1 MEIQMNY
8 IIGLDLGTT
17 AVKAILFD
25 ENGTALRVLSKEVN
39 LLYPAEGFIEQNPR
53 DWYETPCSL
62 IRELA
67 EDIDKKDIRAIG
79 ISSQGIS
86 VVPVDESNLPLSD
99 AICWLDTRSG
109 IELRELLEAVPC
121 EKLFDITGKHPSEL
135 YTLPKLMWLKKHRR
149 ELFERSAM
157 FLMPMDYAIARLTG
171 KAVTDPTMSGG
182 TMLFDLNKRQWS
194 TELADLCGIPVE
206 KLPPVLLS
214 GTFAGRI
221 NAETT
226 VLTGLS
232 AETVVAV
239 GAQDQKIAAL
249 GARIDNGTVTLSLGT
264 AGAIE
269 ILCDRKSDTLP
280 TFLFVDGKRFVLE
293 GCINTFGAA
302 IKWAR
307 DMVFTDL
314 SYREMDML
322 AEKAA
327 AGCGGVRFYP
337 HLSGAGTPHMGKTL
351 RSGWTGMSLATGKAE
366 LIRAVYE
373 GLACEVKTNLDEAKK
388 AGAEINALKI
398 FGGGSKSDILCHIVS
413 NFCNITVNAV
423 SFAEIASLGA
433 ALTAAECIG
442 LPADKFGL
450 EQEIRRFEPENAD
463 IAEQIYINY
472 QKGNLYE

>member
-1 MEIQMNY
+1 MNY

-25 ENGTALRVLSKEVN
+25 ENGTALRVRSKEAE
-39 LLYPAEGFIEQNPR
+39 LLYPAEGFIEQDPR

-62 IRELA
+62 IRALA
-67 EDIDKKDIRAIG
+67 ENIDKKDIRAIG

-86 VVPVDESNLPLSD
+86 FVPVDQRNLPLSD
-99 AICWLDTRSG
+99 AICWLDTRAG
-109 IELRELLEAVPC
+109 TELRELLSAVPG

-171 KAVTDPTMSGG
+171 KVVTDPTMAGG
-182 TMLFDLNKRQWS
+182 TMLFDINKRQWS
-194 TELADLCGIPVE
+194 TELADLCGIPVK

-214 GTFAGRI
+214 GTNAGRI
-221 NAETT
+221 NAQTAA
-226 VLTGLS
+226 LTGLLVG
-232 AETVVAV
+232 TVVAL

-249 GARIDNGTVTLSLGT
+249 GARIDSATATLSLGT

-280 TFLFVDGKRFVLE
+280 TFLFTDGKRFVLE

-307 DMVFTDL
+307 DRVFTDL
-314 SYREMDML
+314 SYREMDTL

-327 AGCGGVRFYP
+327 AGCGSVRFYP
-337 HLSGAGTPHMGKTL
+337 NLSGAGTPHMGKTL
-351 RSGWTGMSLATGKAE
+351 RSGWTGVSLATGKAE

-373 GLACEVKTNLDEAKK
+373 GLACEIKINLDEAKK
-388 AGAEINALKI
+388 AGAEIDRLKT
-398 FGGGSKSDILCHIVS
+398 FGGGSKSDILCRIIS
-413 NFCNITVNAV
+413 DFCNITVDAV
-423 SFAEIASLGA
+423 SFTEMASLGA
-433 ALTAAECIG
+433 ALMAAECIG
-442 LPADKFGL
+442 LSAVKFGL
-450 EQEIRRFEPENAD
+450 EQEIRRFEPGDAN
-463 IAEQIYINY
+463 IAEQIFIDYK
-472 QKGNLYE
+472 KGYLYE